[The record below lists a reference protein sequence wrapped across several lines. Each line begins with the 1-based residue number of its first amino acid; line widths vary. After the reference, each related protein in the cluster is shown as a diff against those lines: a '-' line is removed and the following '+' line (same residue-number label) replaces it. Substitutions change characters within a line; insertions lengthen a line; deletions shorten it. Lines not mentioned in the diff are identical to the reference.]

1 VARRRVLRAAQ
12 PRVRPERADVSGRLV
27 DEQATAAT
35 PEARTDAKLLLDVL
49 TPIAKS
55 WPSQW
60 CLEANSLAI
69 QVLGGAGYTRDYD
82 VEQHYRDNRLNPIHE
97 GTHGIQAMD
106 LLGRKALGNNGAG
119 LVRLQHEV
127 QQTVERAEA
136 LGGEPAELAGQL
148 LAAVERLGQV
158 TLQLAGLDDP
168 ERTMANAAVYLEA
181 AGHIVLAWI
190 WLEQLLAA
198 EGRSGAF
205 YDGKRQAARYFFRW
219 ELPRV
224 FPQLELLASGD
235 ETTLSMRAEW
245 F

>member
-1 VARRRVLRAAQ
+1 VARRGVLRAAQ
-12 PRVRPERADVSGRLV
+12 PRVRPERVDVCGRLV

-35 PEARTDAKLLLDVL
+35 PDARADAKLLLDVL

-119 LVRLQHEV
+119 LLRLQQEV
-127 QQTVERAEA
+127 RQTVERADA
-136 LGGEPAELAGQL
+136 LRGEPAELAGEL
-148 LAAVERLGQV
+148 R
-158 TLQLAGLDDP
+158 D
-168 ERTMANAAVYLEA
+168 LEA

-198 EGRSGAF
+198 EGGSGAF

-224 FPQLELLASGD
+224 FQQLELLASGD
-235 ETTLSMRAEW
+235 ENNAFHATGMVLIVICIAAHMVTHATDIM
-245 F
+245 